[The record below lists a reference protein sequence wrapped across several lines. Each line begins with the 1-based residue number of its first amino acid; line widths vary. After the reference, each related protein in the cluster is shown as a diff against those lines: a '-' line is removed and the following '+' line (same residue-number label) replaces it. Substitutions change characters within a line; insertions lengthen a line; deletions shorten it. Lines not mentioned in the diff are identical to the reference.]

1 MNYWRSFVKGGEES
15 QASGAEIVSR
25 LCDRVAS
32 STLLED
38 RRNAVRSLKS
48 LSRKFR
54 KEVGSQGMTH
64 IVGVLAQ
71 DSTDDEI
78 VAYALDTLSHLMSS
92 EPDDENSI
100 PQPELVQSFI
110 DEFTADDKNVSLI
123 LDFIERPDFATRL
136 AAVRL
141 LISLLK
147 GQTSRMQEIIITHPM
162 GVSHLIDLL
171 TDGNEVIRN
180 EALLLLIELTR
191 ANANIQKIVAFE
203 NGFDMVLGIIHTEG
217 LSDGGII
224 VEDCLTLLLHLLTRN
239 TSNQQFFKEGSF
251 VQRLTP
257 FFEIDSESVWSAQ
270 KVANLHLMI
279 KVVRTLV
286 SPSNPSNVTSACQLA
301 MQQSGMLE
309 RLCGMLMATGVPAD
323 ILTETIN
330 AVSEVIR
337 GCAANQNMFDS
348 VYAPCEPPR
357 PAIVVLL
364 MSMVNDNQPFE
375 LRCAVL
381 YCFQCFLHSNPIG
394 QAKIVSTLLPS
405 SFQPQEISSGQ
416 LLCGGLFAA
425 SDPLSNWC
433 SAVALSHAL
442 YKNVE
447 MKQQLLR
454 VQLATSVGNPP
465 ISLMQQI
472 TNIVTQS
479 VNLQSKMGLLILLCS
494 WLTECP
500 VAVSHFLNDSGS
512 VPFLLGQIAEHGNE
526 QDHILH
532 GVCALLLGI
541 CIKDN
546 DGSVP
551 ERTKEYLI
559 ELIVARVG
567 VERFCDTL
575 DAVTKHDL
583 YSKAFQRSQPVAPTA
598 SDMLFDHT
606 FTKLFK
612 NLEDKVIK
620 LVSNLEDVKKEEES
634 KAAIEAHDSII
645 KEYQSLIRTQDA
657 ELKDLKSKVGTMQT
671 ELASTKEQLEE
682 RTAQCQQ
689 LKDQYNVLKIMN
701 ESAGD
706 GDASNIVATLH
717 SEIQDLKKQ
726 NDEYVHKIT
735 EKDTEIQQLRNDLDS
750 LERRSLELSFSDES
764 QQNRKTPENVNAT
777 DDTIAAL
784 SSVNVPD
791 DSRLQDSKIT
801 QLTAEVERLKIQLD
815 AKDEELRSSQ
825 TTRLA
830 QTAESGSDDAY
841 DALVAEKT
849 VMQTKM
855 HELENTIAQNIFE
868 KQNLTTE
875 IDSLKKSVIDLQQK
889 ESSLFLQLENATS
902 DTKKAQEQ
910 LNAEQ
915 KEQED
920 LMLLM
925 SDQEAKINK
934 YREKVKNLG
943 GEISEEEDDED
954 EDEDLE
960 SEDGEDTDEQQQPN
974 DLDSVAADSGE

>member
-15 QASGAEIVSR
+15 QATGEETVSR

-38 RRNAVRSLKS
+38 RRNAVRALKS

-64 IVGVLAQ
+64 IIGVLAQ

-78 VAYALDTLSHLMSS
+78 VAYALDTLCNLMSS
-92 EPDDENSI
+92 ELDDEISV
-100 PQPELVQSFI
+100 PQPELVQSFV
-110 DEFTADDKNVSLI
+110 DQFTADDKNVSLI
-123 LDFIERPDFATRL
+123 LDFIERHDFGTRL

-147 GQTSRMQEIIITHPM
+147 GQTSKMQEIIITHPM

-171 TDGNEVIRN
+171 TDTKEVIRN

-203 NGFDMVLGIIHTEG
+203 NGFDIVLGIIHTEG

-257 FFEIDSESVWSAQ
+257 FFEINSESVWSAQ

-286 SPSNPSNVTSACQLA
+286 SPSNPSNVTSSCQLA

-309 RLCGMLMATGVPAD
+309 RLCNMLMATGVPAD

-337 GCAANQNMFDS
+337 GCAPNQNMFDS
-348 VYAPCEPPR
+348 VSAPCEPPR

-364 MSMVNDNQPFE
+364 MSMVNDKQPFE

-405 SFQPQEISSGQ
+405 SLQPQQISSGQ

-472 TNIVTQS
+472 TNIVRQS
-479 VNLQSKMGLLILLCS
+479 TDLQSKMGLLILLCS

-500 VAVSHFLNDSGS
+500 LAVSHFLNDSGS
-512 VPFLLGQIAEHGNE
+512 VPFLLSQISEHGNE

-551 ERTKEYLI
+551 QRTKESLI

-575 DAVTKHDL
+575 DMVTKHDL

-598 SDMLFDHT
+598 DEMLFDHT

-634 KAAIEAHDSII
+634 KAAIEAHDAII
-645 KEYQSLIRTQDA
+645 KEYQSLIRTQDT
-657 ELKDLKSKVGTMQT
+657 ELRDLKGKVEAMQT
-671 ELASTKEQLEE
+671 ELTTTKEQLDE

-689 LKDQYNVLKIMN
+689 LKDQYNVLKIMHD
-701 ESAGD
+701 SAGD

-726 NDEYVHKIT
+726 NDGYVQRVT

-764 QQNRKTPENVNAT
+764 QQNRKTPDNVNAT

-791 DSRLQDSKIT
+791 DSRLQDSKIA
-801 QLTAEVERLKIQLD
+801 QLTTEIERLKSQLE
-815 AKDEELRSSQ
+815 AKDAELRSSQ
-825 TTRLA
+825 PTTHP
-830 QTAESGSDDAY
+830 QTVERGSDDAY

-849 VMQTKM
+849 AMQTKM
-855 HELENTIAQNIFE
+855 HELENTIAQHGFE
-868 KQNLTTE
+868 KQNLHAE
-875 IDSLKKSVIDLQQK
+875 IDSLKQSLTDLQQK
-889 ESSLFLQLENATS
+889 ESSLVLQLENATG
-902 DTKKAQEQ
+902 DAKKAQEQ
-910 LNAEQ
+910 LNAGQ

-920 LMLLM
+920 LLILM
-925 SDQEAKINK
+925 SDQDAKISK
-934 YREKVKNLG
+934 YREIVRNLG
-943 GEISEEEDDED
+943 GEISEDDD
-954 EDEDLE
+954 DDNDDDRE
-960 SEDGEDTDEQQQPN
+960 SEDSDDSDEVQQPN
-974 DLDSVAADSGE
+974 DLDSATADSKE